1 MVKILLKIIKDVIS
15 LEEDLMMYEAL
26 EWLKSNNNPSAL
38 ASDRF
43 GETVNAIEFVKK
55 LYELGAEKVSV
66 IGIMDETERVEEE
79 GGAYASTLLV
89 ELPNDTEKREKILEV
104 YNKEIEENGLNE
116 GEEYE
121 GWDENTLAFWWD

>member
-1 MVKILLKIIKDVIS
+1 MGKIFIKNIKDVIS
-15 LEEDLMMYEAL
+15 MEKELITYEAL

-43 GETVNAIEFVKK
+43 GETINGIKFVEK
-55 LYELGAEKVSV
+55 LYELGAAKVSV
-66 IGIMDETERVEEE
+66 IGVMDEPERVEEE

-89 ELPNDTEKREKILEV
+89 ELPNDTEKRERILEI
-104 YNKEIEENGLNE
+104 YNKEIEENELNE
-116 GEEYE
+116 GEEFE